1 MSKLEESAAMLS
13 FAAKFAKKMSSF
25 YPLEV
30 SNIDKLTPNSVAV
43 SLQIPAEH
51 REAFRFDAGQYIT
64 IRHKNGDS
72 EIRRAYSISSA
83 PRKEELTIGIKKVK
97 GGTFSVYAN
106 EQLQTGD
113 VLEVMPPEGRFV
125 LKPDSKYK
133 NVLAFAA
140 GSGITPIMSILRTAL
155 QDRQDLN
162 FVLVFGNQNRE
173 ETMFYKDL
181 QDLKEKYNDRFHLYH
196 LFSRNQESDSLFGRI
211 ENSTV
216 NYVLRNKHKSVDFD
230 AAYLC
235 GPLPMI
241 DAVRD
246 SLKAN
251 GMTEDRIFHE
261 LFTEPEAEASSET
274 PLEGTTRL
282 EVTLDDEIHQLEM
295 DQKSLV
301 LDVVLNAKID
311 APYSCQGGV
320 CSTCIA
326 RVTEGS
332 AHMEK
337 NQILTDSE
345 LQEGFI
351 LTCQA
356 HPTSAVLKIDYDD
369 V

>member
-1 MSKLEESAAMLS
+1 MLS
-13 FAAKFAKKMSSF
+13 FATKLAKMSTF
-25 YPLEV
+25 YPLKV
-30 SNIDKLTPNSVAV
+30 SNIEHLTPNSVAV
-43 SLQIPAEH
+43 SLRIPSENK
-51 REAFRFDAGQYIT
+51 EAFRFDSGQYIT
-64 IRHKNGDS
+64 IRHKGGGT
-72 EIRRAYSISSA
+72 EVRRAYSISSE
-83 PRKEELTIGIKKVK
+83 PGSEEITIGIKKVK

-106 EQLQTGD
+106 EQLKTGE

-125 LKPDSKYK
+125 FKPGTGSK
-133 NVLAFAA
+133 NILAFAA
-140 GSGITPIMSILRTAL
+140 GSGITPIMSIVRTAL
-155 QDRQDLN
+155 KSSDDLH
-162 FVLVFGNQNRE
+162 FVLAFGNQSRE
-173 ETMFYKDL
+173 ETMFYDEIHDL
-181 QDLKEKYNDRFHLYH
+181 QKKYNDRFFVYHLY
-196 LFSRNQESDSLFGRI
+196 SRRQEPESLFGRI

-216 NYVLRNKHKSVDFD
+216 NYILRNKHKEMEFD

-241 DAVRD
+241 ETVRD
-246 SLKAN
+246 SLKDN
-251 GMTEDRIFHE
+251 GIPEERIYHE
-261 LFTEPEAEASSET
+261 LFTEPEGEASSDV
-274 PLEGTTRL
+274 PLEGKTML
-282 EVTLDDEIHQLEM
+282 EVTLDDEVHQLEM

-326 RVTEGS
+326 KVTEGS

-345 LQEGFI
+345 LEEGFI

-356 HPTSAVLKIDYDD
+356 HPTSAILKIDYDD